1 MQTMMWSRRHVLGAG
16 AGAVIGASALGQG
29 ADKLLPLTADQ
40 DLGPFYPVI
49 RPLDHDADLTRV
61 AGMRGIARGEII
73 EISGRVL
80 DPRGRPVAKARI
92 DLWQANA
99 LGRYA
104 HPGDNRD
111 VPLDPNFQGA
121 AVIEA
126 DAAGRYRFRTIK
138 PGFYPIGG
146 GMFRTPHIHL
156 DVTGRSQRL
165 TTQLYFPGEPLNAAD
180 ILFPKDKGAQD
191 SLLIAATGT
200 LASDPAVRTF
210 AWDIVLLTS

>member
-1 MQTMMWSRRHVLGAG
+1 MQTMMFSRRRLLGAG
-16 AGAVIGASALGQG
+16 AGAVIGASALAQG
-29 ADKLLPLTADQ
+29 ADKLLHLTAGQ

-61 AGMRGIARGEII
+61 AGMRGIAKGEII

-104 HPGDNRD
+104 HPGDDRD

-126 DAAGRYRFRTIK
+126 DGAGRYRFRTIK
-138 PGFYPIGG
+138 PGSYPIGG

-180 ILFPKDKGAQD
+180 LLFPKDKGEQD
-191 SLLIAATGT
+191 SLLIAASGT